1 MICVFL
7 AVLIVGNS
15 LAITYSALISTF
27 LGQETTRRVEAD
39 RAETMDT
46 SYFSSQFKKQSDLY
60 KAQIE
65 YAETVQAEGSVLLQ
79 NAGLPMAASGSI
91 TLLGSG
97 CAKDAFLV
105 CGGGSGSIDT
115 SKTPSLKEVFEA
127 EGYSVNGV
135 MWDFYTSGAGKSTRG
150 NDTVGEAPLSS
161 YTDTE
166 LASFDAYHDA
176 AVVVIGRLGAE
187 DRDVAVSTA
196 DDPEKSMLEL
206 SQNELDLI
214 DLALQRFDNVVVLL
228 NTLNPIELGPL
239 VGGDVSILWICAG
252 GQQGLQAIPG
262 ILNGTYNPSGRL
274 VDTYA
279 CDNFSA
285 PAMVNFGDFNY
296 GNYTESFGSEKYL
309 LYQEGIYVGYKYYET
324 RYEDAVLGAGNA
336 GSYDYAASVA
346 YPFGVGLSYTQFAHS
361 GLSVTDAGDHYDV
374 KITVQNTG
382 EAAGKDVV
390 EVFLQKPY
398 TDYDRANRLE
408 KASVELAGFGK
419 TSELAPGA
427 SEEVT
432 VSVPKEY
439 LRAYDAYG
447 SGG

>member
-262 ILNGTYNPSGRL
+262 ILNGT
-274 VDTYA
+274 
-279 CDNFSA
+279 
-285 PAMVNFGDFNY
+285 
-296 GNYTESFGSEKYL
+296 
-309 LYQEGIYVGYKYYET
+309 
-324 RYEDAVLGAGNA
+324 
-336 GSYDYAASVA
+336 
-346 YPFGVGLSYTQFAHS
+346 
-361 GLSVTDAGDHYDV
+361 
-374 KITVQNTG
+374 
-382 EAAGKDVV
+382 
-390 EVFLQKPY
+390 
-398 TDYDRANRLE
+398 
-408 KASVELAGFGK
+408 
-419 TSELAPGA
+419 
-427 SEEVT
+427 
-432 VSVPKEY
+432 
-439 LRAYDAYG
+439 
-447 SGG
+447 